1 MNSESI
7 KAPRGRPKT
16 LDPTQMLTVAM
27 QAYWDGGVNGVSV
40 NEICRRARVSKPGL
54 YREFGN
60 EDGLRKA
67 ALNLYFEK
75 VLIPILELAE
85 SDMPF
90 REKLDK
96 VIDYMIAD
104 RDSQGL
110 PNGCLLVKMRDSV
123 SSVGDATRKQ
133 IDSFHKRMLAV
144 FADMVSRAKAKG
156 EFSEAI
162 PTDFAAVYIDAQLAN
177 AMALQARGEETEVI
191 RSILELAFASF
202 E

>member
-16 LDPTQMLTVAM
+16 LDPEQMLSVAM
-27 QAYWDGGVNGVSV
+27 QAYWDGGLEGVSL
-40 NEICRRARVSKPGL
+40 NEICRRAGVSKPGL

-75 VLIPILELAE
+75 VLTPILELAE
-85 SDMPF
+85 SDLPF
-90 REKLDK
+90 HDKLNK
-96 VIDYMIAD
+96 VIDYMIAE
-104 RDSQGL
+104 RDPQGL
-110 PNGCLLVKMRDSV
+110 PKGCLLLKMRDSA
-123 SSVGDATRKQ
+123 SGVGAATRKQ
-133 IDSFHKRMLAV
+133 IDSFHKRMLTV
-144 FADMVSRAKAKG
+144 FEDMVSRAKAKN

-162 PTDFAAVYIDAQLAN
+162 ATDFAAVYIDAQLSN

-191 RSILELAFASF
+191 RSILELAFTSF